1 MSAVGSGGSAPR
13 SDFAQFYAAQF
24 HGITVQV
31 FAYTGDLPLAQDI
44 AQEAFTRA
52 VIRWEKLRTYDDPAA
67 WVRRVAFNLASSRW
81 RHIRIASAYLRRQRE
96 QHVDGPGPDRVALAR
111 ALATLPNRHRRA
123 VILHYL
129 ADLSIADI
137 ARQEG
142 VSPNTV
148 KSWLHRGRAELA
160 AQLGDAREV
169 RS

>member
-1 MSAVGSGGSAPR
+1 MSAVEPESANPL

-24 HGITVQV
+24 HAVTVAL
-31 FAYTGDLPLAQDI
+31 FAYTGDFPLAQDI

-81 RHIRIASAYLRRQRE
+81 RHGRVVSAYLRRQRE
-96 QHVDGPGPDRVALAR
+96 QHVDGPDPDRVALIR
-111 ALATLPNRHRRA
+111 ALATLPERQRRA

-129 ADLSIADI
+129 ADMSVADV
-137 ARQEG
+137 ARQEN

-148 KSWLHRGRAELA
+148 KSWLHRGRAQLA
-160 AQLGDAREV
+160 AALGDQREV

>member
-1 MSAVGSGGSAPR
+1 MSPVEPESAHPMN
-13 SDFAQFYAAQF
+13 DFAQFYAAQF
-24 HGITVQV
+24 HGITLAL
-31 FAYTGDLPLAQDI
+31 FAYTSDLPLAQDI

-52 VIRWEKLRTYDDPAA
+52 VIRWEKVRTYDDPAA

-81 RHIRIASAYLRRQRE
+81 RRRRIASAYLRSQRE
-96 QHVDGPGPDRVALAR
+96 QHVDGPDPDRVALIR
-111 ALATLPNRHRRA
+111 ALATLPERQRRA

-129 ADLSIADI
+129 ADMSVADV

-148 KSWLHRGRAELA
+148 KSWLHRGRAQLA
-160 AQLGDAREV
+160 AQLGEQWEV

>member
-1 MSAVGSGGSAPR
+1 VN
-13 SDFAQFYAAQF
+13 DFADFYAAQF
-24 HGITVQV
+24 HGVTVQV
-31 FAYTGDLPLAQDI
+31 FAYTGDFPLAQDI

-52 VIRWEKLRTYDDPAA
+52 VIRWEKLRSYDDPGA

-81 RHIRIASAYLRRQRE
+81 RRGRVAAAYLRRQRV
-96 QHVDGPGPDRVALAR
+96 QHVEGPSPDRVALSR
-111 ALATLPNRHRRA
+111 ALAVLPDRHRRV

-137 ARQEG
+137 ARQEN

-160 AQLGDAREV
+160 AQLGDQREV
-169 RS
+169 RA